1 MSPCRKLLGWCA
13 NVISTLLN
21 VRPVQGAIIEQLNA
35 GKSVKAAKLPS
46 HLQVGT
52 VRLNLP
58 KIKHLSFWFVSNGTL
73 LMYSTLYF
81 CVMMSYS

>member
-46 HLQVGT
+46 HLQV
-52 VRLNLP
+52 
-58 KIKHLSFWFVSNGTL
+58 
-73 LMYSTLYF
+73 
-81 CVMMSYS
+81 